1 MKNKI
6 KKIIYITRLIFFI
19 LHMLMLF
26 MLLGNITY
34 VGLIGYLFLIV
45 DAIYITVV
53 IKELMSKNIIYQKDL
68 YYNIMQLGL
77 FTYITVLWS
86 KLYFNNNLYTKEFVT
101 YLKNNYIILIV
112 LLTFLIIY
120 NLCLVN
126 KKRKTFIKAN

>member
-120 NLCLVN
+120 NLCLFN
-126 KKRKTFIKAN
+126 KKRKMN

>member
-45 DAIYITVV
+45 DAIYIIVV
-53 IKELMSKNIIYQKDL
+53 IKELMSKNLIYQKDL

>member
-34 VGLIGYLFLIV
+34 IGLIGYLFLIV
-45 DAIYITVV
+45 DAIYIIVV
-53 IKELMSKNIIYQKDL
+53 IKELLSKNLIYQKDL

-77 FTYITVLWS
+77 FAYITVLWS
-86 KLYFNNNLYTKEFVT
+86 KLYFNNNLYTKEFVA
-101 YLKNNYIILIV
+101 YLKNNYIILMV
-112 LLTFLIIY
+112 LLIFLIFY

>member
-53 IKELMSKNIIYQKDL
+53 IKELMSKNLIYQKDL

>member
-45 DAIYITVV
+45 DAIYIIVV
-53 IKELMSKNIIYQKDL
+53 IKELMSKNLIYQKDL

-120 NLCLVN
+120 NLCLFN
-126 KKRKTFIKAN
+126 KKRKTFIKAD